1 MRTAKEKR
9 SKKKIVTPHDAQPAV
24 RRAAWPSR
32 LWKPRAFIVNPHDAQ
47 PAVRRAAWP
56 SRLWKP
62 KAFIVNSHDAQ
73 PAVRRAAWPSRLWKP
88 KAFIVK
94 AAGIFLCLLLIFYIL
109 LVNVLVSAALVPSFM
124 EKLEAFERITEES
137 YAAQVQ
143 TSDIKGNRQLAL
155 NETKEWL
162 KTAEHQKLS
171 VETNDGYRLIA
182 EEFPAEETD
191 SEKGVGGKNHKWVLL
206 LHGYTG
212 WKEEMYPFAYWY
224 HKQGYHALVP
234 DLRCQGESQGDFI
247 GMGWTDHFDC
257 MLWIDY
263 ILSQDEEAQIVIHG
277 QSMGAA
283 TALMMTGEELPGQ
296 IQAVVS
302 DCSYTDAYSMFGE
315 KIKDWFGLPA
325 FPLVDSACL
334 MLRLRGG
341 YNLKDASALEAVQ
354 KSGTPTLFIHGDSD
368 AMISVQMSRELYEA
382 AACEK
387 ELLIVEGAGHGQT
400 QEKDPDTYYNTIR
413 NFLNKTLENADR
425 L

>member
-1 MRTAKEKR
+1 MKIAKEKR
-9 SKKKIVTPHDAQPAV
+9 NRKK
-24 RRAAWPSR
+24 
-32 LWKPRAFIVNPHDAQ
+32 
-47 PAVRRAAWP
+47 
-56 SRLWKP
+56 
-62 KAFIVNSHDAQ
+62 
-73 PAVRRAAWPSRLWKP
+73 
-88 KAFIVK
+88 IVK
-94 AAGIFLCLLLIFYIL
+94 AAGVSLGLLLIFYIL
-109 LVNVLVSAALVPSFM
+109 LVNFLVSAALVPSFM

-143 TSDIKGNRQLAL
+143 TSDIKGNRQIAL

-162 KTAEHQKLS
+162 ETAEHKKLS
-171 VETNDGYRLIA
+171 VETEDGYRLIA
-182 EEFPAEETD
+182 EEFPAGNSGAPEEL
-191 SEKGVGGKNHKWVLL
+191 SAEKPEIEEEASAGMPEEMSAGVPEELSAEKRGIEEGTSAGTPKESGLEEGSFGTGKSAGEKNHKWVLL

-234 DLRCQGESQGDFI
+234 DLRCQGESEGDFI

-283 TALMMTGEELPGQ
+283 AALMMTGEELPGQ
-296 IQAVVS
+296 IQAVIS
-302 DCSYTDAYSMFGE
+302 DCAYTDAYSMFGE

-341 YNLKDASALEAVQ
+341 YNLKDASALEAVR
-354 KSGTPTLFIHGDSD
+354 KSKTPTLFIHGDSD

-387 ELLIVEGAGHGQT
+387 ELLIVEGAGHGQA
-400 QEKDPDTYYNTIR
+400 QEKDPDTYYQTIEE
-413 NFLNKTLENADR
+413 FLELHVGADAN
-425 L
+425 